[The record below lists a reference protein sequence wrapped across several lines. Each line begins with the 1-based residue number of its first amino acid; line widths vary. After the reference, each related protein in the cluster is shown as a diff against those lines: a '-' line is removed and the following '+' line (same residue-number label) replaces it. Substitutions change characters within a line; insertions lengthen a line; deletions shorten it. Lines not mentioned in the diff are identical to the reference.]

1 MLGPVVGWDV
11 GLVDLKGPRHRAV
24 LGRLIV
30 ARGRVVPVEVLI
42 GDLWTVPPAGALSA
56 VRTFVA
62 ALRRAIEP
70 DRAPRTP
77 PRLLITSG
85 PGYALKTENVDAW
98 RFEAAVRASLPAE
111 ELLPELLSAL
121 ALWRGPAYAE
131 FADEG
136 WALAERKRL
145 TELRLRAVER
155 VAEAR
160 LALGRAADAVPELDA
175 HVTEHPWREDA
186 WRLLALA
193 LYRGGRQGDALA
205 VLRRARET
213 LVSQLGV
220 DPSPTLARLETD
232 ILNQDSHLAL
242 PARVESGGVWEEAAA
257 VYGRVVGGS
266 RARIESS
273 VGLLRSLAVTG
284 GGGLAAARRHRLAA
298 VVAAEELGDP
308 DLTARVIGAYDVPA
322 IWTRSDDE
330 AQAAAIV
337 AAAERVLPTQDHPSI
352 RARLLATIA
361 LESRGSR
368 EAPRLDEPRLD
379 GPRLVGQR
387 RVSASR
393 AREAALEAE
402 ELARGLDDPMLLAF
416 ALNGVF
422 MQTCYRSGLAPQRA
436 AIGTEL
442 VALSQRHNLFTYEV
456 LGHLISMQAACAT
469 ADHTRADEHAQ
480 AADALAVRHEFP
492 LVAVFTRWYAAL
504 REDTP
509 ESYRAAASLLD
520 DAGMPG
526 LSDGLLPLALAAHA
540 VRHGEPIPVADY
552 GPHTRGMHG
561 SPPPG
566 LLLEA
571 YWALTVHQARQ
582 SGDLRLLAKA
592 QAALAPAADEE
603 AAGSGLLTL
612 GPVADYLD

>member
-1 MLGPVVGWDV
+1 M
-11 GLVDLKGPRHRAV
+11 
-24 LGRLIV
+24 
-30 ARGRVVPVEVLI
+30 ARGRVVPVDVLI
-42 GDLWTVPPAGALSA
+42 DDLWTVPPAGALSA

-98 RFEAAVRASLPAE
+98 RFEAAVRASLPADQ
-111 ELLPELLSAL
+111 LLPELLSAL
-121 ALWRGPAYAE
+121 ELWRGPAYAE

-136 WALAERKRL
+136 WALAERTRL

-193 LYRGGRQGDALA
+193 LYQSGRQGDALA

-213 LVSQLGV
+213 LVSQLGL
-220 DPSPTLARLETD
+220 DPSSTLFHLETD
-232 ILNQDSHLAL
+232 ILNQAPHLTSA
-242 PARVESGGVWEEAAA
+242 AGVGGVWEEAAA

-284 GGGLAAARRHRLAA
+284 GGGLVAARRHRLAA
-298 VVAAEELGDP
+298 VAAAEELGDP

-361 LESRGSR
+361 LESRGAR
-368 EAPRLDEPRLD
+368 EPA
-379 GPRLVGQR
+379 
-387 RVSASR
+387 R

-422 MQTCYRSGLAPQRA
+422 MQSCYRAGLAPQRA
-436 AIGTEL
+436 AIGAEL
-442 VALSQRHNLFTYEV
+442 VTLSQRHNLFTYEV

-469 ADHTRADEHAQ
+469 AHHVRADEHAQ
-480 AADALAVRHEFP
+480 AADALAARHELP

-504 REDTP
+504 RDDTP
-509 ESYRAAASLLD
+509 ESYRAAATLLD

-540 VRHGEPIPVADY
+540 VRHGEPIPAADY
-552 GPHTRGMHG
+552 GPHTQAMNG

-571 YWALTVHQARQ
+571 YWALTVHNARQ

-592 QAALAPAADEE
+592 QAALEPAADEHT
-603 AAGSGLLTL
+603 AGSGLLTL
-612 GPVADYLD
+612 GPVTDYLD

>member
-1 MLGPVVGWDV
+1 MEFGVLGPVVGWSA
-11 GLVDLKGPRHRAV
+11 GEPVDLKGPRHRAV

-30 ARGRVVPVEVLI
+30 ARGRVVPVDVLI
-42 GDLWTVPPAGALSA
+42 DDLWTVPPAGALSA

-98 RFEAAVRASLPAE
+98 RFEAAVRASLPADQ
-111 ELLPELLSAL
+111 LLPELLSAL
-121 ALWRGPAYAE
+121 ELWRGPAYAE

-136 WALAERKRL
+136 WALAERTRL

-193 LYRGGRQGDALA
+193 LYQSGRQGDALA

-213 LVSQLGV
+213 LVSQLGL
-220 DPSPTLARLETD
+220 DPSSTLFHLETD
-232 ILNQDSHLAL
+232 ILNQAPHLTSA
-242 PARVESGGVWEEAAA
+242 AGVGGVWEEAAA

-284 GGGLAAARRHRLAA
+284 GGGLVAARRHRLAA
-298 VVAAEELGDP
+298 VAAAEELGDP

-361 LESRGSR
+361 LESRGAR
-368 EAPRLDEPRLD
+368 EPA
-379 GPRLVGQR
+379 
-387 RVSASR
+387 R

-422 MQTCYRSGLAPQRA
+422 MQSCYRAGLAPQRA
-436 AIGTEL
+436 AIGAEL
-442 VALSQRHNLFTYEV
+442 VTLSQRHNLFTYEV

-469 ADHTRADEHAQ
+469 AHHVRADEHAQ
-480 AADALAVRHEFP
+480 AADALAARHELP

-504 REDTP
+504 RDDTP
-509 ESYRAAASLLD
+509 ESYRAAATLLD

-540 VRHGEPIPVADY
+540 VRHGEPIPAADY
-552 GPHTRGMHG
+552 GPHTQAMNG

-571 YWALTVHQARQ
+571 YWALTVHNARQ

-592 QAALAPAADEE
+592 QAALEPAADEHT
-603 AAGSGLLTL
+603 AGSGLLTL
-612 GPVADYLD
+612 GPVTDYLD